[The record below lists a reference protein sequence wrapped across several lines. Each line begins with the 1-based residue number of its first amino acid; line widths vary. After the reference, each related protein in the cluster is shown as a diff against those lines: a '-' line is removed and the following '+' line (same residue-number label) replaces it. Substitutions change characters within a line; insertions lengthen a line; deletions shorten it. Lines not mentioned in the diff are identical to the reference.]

1 MAAQNFGALATTGAR
16 LVLKVA
22 LQTAA
27 NDRMVVV
34 HVATRLYRDET
45 GKNDWPR
52 LSSTD
57 RAIWEVRAR
66 SAIDALLETVGG
78 GMPLP

>member
-1 MAAQNFGALATTGAR
+1 MANSNFGALATTGAR

-27 NDRMVVV
+27 NDRAVVT

-45 GKNDWPR
+45 SKLDWPR
-52 LSSTD
+52 LTSTE

-78 GMPLP
+78 GLPLP

>member
-1 MAAQNFGALATTGAR
+1 MAASNFGALATTGAR

-27 NDRMVVV
+27 NDRNVVG
-34 HVATRLYRDET
+34 HVAQRLYRDET
-45 GKNDWPR
+45 NKQDWSR

-78 GMPLP
+78 GLPLP